1 MSLNQSLVQAIA
13 PDHSPL
19 LQLPNF
25 TNEIVAAVEQDG
37 GKNHWTVQRFMACPD
52 DKRRKLCVGQKLL
65 SEKQYEQAIY
75 FAKNLPALSIEDAF
89 FKVMG
94 EKYITPSSLVQ
105 FVVKCRIISPGSK
118 APAVDPKELLDEDPE
133 ETDIDALLGRK
144 SSRRPQSKAAEEVP
158 TTPLAHAPFYPRAYA
173 PSWQIFLAD
182 AKQAKMIV
190 PPQAITSFEKSTDNF
205 AVQTFKMQFQAPPQ
219 PGEYTFVMHC
229 ISDSYLGVDT
239 RRSVKLVI
247 SDPSKV
253 EKIIEEDEISE
264 PDEGMFFT
272 PRAKSEAN
280 DKFLDSIVG
289 QMNAMR
295 GGAVVKKKAPKG
307 QDSSDEE
314 ESDTDGEQAVEESD
328 TDTDTDTDEE

>member
-1 MSLNQSLVQAIA
+1 MCAAKLDVAPAAVALNKSFHAISLAYSNTLPILASMSLNQSLVQAIA
-13 PDHSPL
+13 PDYSPL

-65 SEKQYEQAIY
+65 SEKEYEQAIY

-105 FVVKCRIISPGSK
+105 FVVKCRIIPPGSK
-118 APAVDPKELLDEDPE
+118 APAVDPKDLLDEDPE
-133 ETDIDALLGRK
+133 ETDVDALLGRK
-144 SSRRPQSKAAEEVP
+144 SSRPSQSKTGEEVP

-173 PSWQIFLAD
+173 PSWQILLAD

-264 PDEGMFFT
+264 PDEGMFLTLHFFK
-272 PRAKSEAN
+272 PKPEPN
-280 DKFLDSIVG
+280 HKFPQTRL
-289 QMNAMR
+289 
-295 GGAVVKKKAPKG
+295 
-307 QDSSDEE
+307 
-314 ESDTDGEQAVEESD
+314 
-328 TDTDTDTDEE
+328 